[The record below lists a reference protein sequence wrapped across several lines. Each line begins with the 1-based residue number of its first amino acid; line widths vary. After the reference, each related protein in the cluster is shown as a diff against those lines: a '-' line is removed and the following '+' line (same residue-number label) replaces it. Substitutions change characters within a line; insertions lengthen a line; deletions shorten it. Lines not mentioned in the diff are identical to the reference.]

1 MGKTG
6 SGGRRGIPVEET
18 MSRTR
23 AVAPR
28 PDEVAREEEEEEE
41 PERGAGEGS
50 SVAFRGG
57 GGGIG

>member
-1 MGKTG
+1 
-6 SGGRRGIPVEET
+6 VEET
-18 MSRTR
+18 RIQTR
-23 AVAPR
+23 AAAPR

-57 GGGIG
+57 GGEIG